1 MRPKSDRN
9 RDMAAFIAAIE
20 QNRMEMEKE
29 LLRVKSLFAA
39 GEAARERGMK
49 AKSRKSPDYPGP

>member
-1 MRPKSDRN
+1 
-9 RDMAAFIAAIE
+9 MAAFVAAIE

-49 AKSRKSPDYPGP
+49 AKSRKSQDHPRL